1 MFKCTISST
10 FVVRSKMALLC
21 ANKIYNTFIWLRLF
35 EDELI
40 HLLSYWWF
48 NNTVFL
54 SLKAKQVELQFT
66 VGDAI
71 TSAAIGTSSVA
82 ARDPWTCTE
91 DQYSPPNSEYNQP
104 NKIVFLNQSA
114 LWRIPYI
121 KSNFYT
127 NWTVGCVCFCF
138 KLSFW
143 SVLLRLHFLFK

>member
-1 MFKCTISST
+1 M
-10 FVVRSKMALLC
+10 
-21 ANKIYNTFIWLRLF
+21 
-35 EDELI
+35 
-40 HLLSYWWF
+40 
-48 NNTVFL
+48 FL

-114 LWRIPYI
+114 L
-121 KSNFYT
+121 
-127 NWTVGCVCFCF
+127 
-138 KLSFW
+138 
-143 SVLLRLHFLFK
+143 